1 MRKKYLNNRD
11 LLKEIHRSKNSYCS
25 YVDDEANVFDIILPS
40 IEKINIRTVAQ
51 AKRERAD
58 RLAKNAY
65 TEAVERGE
73 KVKQAQFAVDWKK
86 IQKTDLVFRIVTFD
100 HVPLEPGRKRS
111 PKTVADHH
119 ERCNFPPF
127 QHFKFDD
134 KDNLICV
141 GKSHWVGG
149 MANGHFSKD
158 HGKINNNLAKMFMKL
173 VERYATRSN
182 WRGYTYNDEM
192 KSTALL
198 QLAQIGLQFDESK
211 SANPFAYYTAAITNS
226 FTRVLNLEKKN
237 QIIRDDILEDAG
249 LNPSFTRQTENDIA
263 SGKLDFNKGNSEVRT
278 PPKSE
283 WKKIVD
289 KA

>member
-25 YVDDEANVFDIILPS
+25 YVDDESSTYDIILPS
-40 IEKINIRTVAQ
+40 IERINIRTVAQ

-100 HVPLEPGRKRS
+100 HVPLDPGRKRS
-111 PKTVADHH
+111 PKTTADHH

-134 KDNLICV
+134 KDELVCV

-149 MANGHFSKD
+149 MENGHFSKE

-263 SGKLDFNKGNSEVRT
+263 SGKLDFNKGNGEVRT

>member
-158 HGKINNNLAKMFMKL
+158 HGKINNKL
-173 VERYATRSN
+173 
-182 WRGYTYNDEM
+182 
-192 KSTALL
+192 
-198 QLAQIGLQFDESK
+198 FC
-211 SANPFAYYTAAITNS
+211 
-226 FTRVLNLEKKN
+226 
-237 QIIRDDILEDAG
+237 
-249 LNPSFTRQTENDIA
+249 
-263 SGKLDFNKGNSEVRT
+263 LDKVF
-278 PPKSE
+278 
-283 WKKIVD
+283 
-289 KA
+289 

>member
-25 YVDDEANVFDIILPS
+25 YVDEESSTYDIILPS
-40 IEKINIRTVAQ
+40 IERINIRTVAQ

-65 TEAVERGE
+65 TEAIERGE

-100 HVPLEPGRKRS
+100 HVPFDPGRKRS
-111 PKTVADHH
+111 PKTTADHH

-134 KDNLICV
+134 KDNLICI

-149 MANGHFSKD
+149 MENGYFSKE
-158 HGKINNNLAKMFMKL
+158 HGKINNNLARMYMKL

-211 SANPFAYYTAAITNS
+211 SSNPFAYYTAAITNS

-237 QIIRDDILEDAG
+237 QIISWE
-249 LNPSFTRQTENDIA
+249 
-263 SGKLDFNKGNSEVRT
+263 
-278 PPKSE
+278 
-283 WKKIVD
+283 
-289 KA
+289 

>member
-25 YVDDEANVFDIILPS
+25 YVDDESSTYDIILPS
-40 IEKINIRTVAQ
+40 IERINIRTVAQ

-100 HVPLEPGRKRS
+100 HVPLDPGRKRS
-111 PKTVADHH
+111 PKTTADHH

-134 KDNLICV
+134 KDELVCV

-149 MANGHFSKD
+149 MENGHFSKE

-263 SGKLDFNKGNSEVRT
+263 SGKLDFNKGNGEVKT